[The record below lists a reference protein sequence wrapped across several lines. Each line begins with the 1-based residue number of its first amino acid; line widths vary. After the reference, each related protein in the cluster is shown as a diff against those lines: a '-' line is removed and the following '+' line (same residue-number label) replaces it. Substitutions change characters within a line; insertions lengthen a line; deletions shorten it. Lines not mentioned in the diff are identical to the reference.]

1 MFIQKFLFLLFV
13 ACLSVNA
20 ANTNKIL
27 VVGDSLSAEYGLQ
40 RGEGWVA
47 LLRQKLRDTNLS
59 SQVINASIS
68 GDTTSNALAR
78 LAKTL
83 SVHSPDIV
91 IIELGG
97 NDGLRGLSPEEMQSN
112 LNAMIE
118 QAKQRESRVI
128 LVSVNLPP
136 NYGRRYTQRFQNVYI
151 ELAQTHGIAL
161 VPSIVDDV
169 GLRKDLMQ
177 KDRTHPNAKAQPMIL
192 EKIWQTLAPLLEDSA

>member
-1 MFIQKFLFLLFV
+1 MFVQKFLFLLFV

-20 ANTNKIL
+20 ADTNKIL

-47 LLRQKLRDTNLS
+47 LLRQKLRDTNVS

-97 NDGLRGLSPEEMQSN
+97 NDGLRGLALREMQSN

-151 ELAQTHGIAL
+151 ELAQIHEIAL

-169 GLRKDLMQ
+169 GLREDLMQ
-177 KDRTHPNAKAQPMIL
+177 KDRIHPNAKAQPMIL

>member
-151 ELAQTHGIAL
+151 ELAQIHGIAL

>member
-151 ELAQTHGIAL
+151 ELAQIHEIAL